1 MKPISIVLLLVF
13 FFSGASIGVLIG
25 QKTAPKQ
32 PQYTNCA
39 PASHDE
45 IDSFYTG
52 TLAVTEEQKRILLP
66 IERDYLKE
74 KQIYV
79 EQMATANDKLA
90 SIIEQKGYEDPGVAD
105 VVMEIHRAMG
115 SLQHLT
121 LQHLA
126 KVKSVLTKEQAER
139 LKNHVVMR
147 LRQNR

>member
-1 MKPISIVLLLVF
+1 MKPFSIVLLLVF
-13 FFSGASIGVLIG
+13 FFSGASIGLLIG

-45 IDSFYTG
+45 IDFFYTS
-52 TLAVTEEQKRILLP
+52 TLGVTEEQRDLLAP
-66 IERDYLKE
+66 IEKDYLKE
-74 KQIYV
+74 KQTYI
-79 EQMATANDKLA
+79 EQMAAANYKLA
-90 SIIEQKGYEDPGVAD
+90 TIIEQKGYEAPDVAE
-105 VVMEIHRAMG
+105 VVMQIHMAMG

-139 LKNHVVMR
+139 LKDHVVMR
-147 LRQNR
+147 LRQNP